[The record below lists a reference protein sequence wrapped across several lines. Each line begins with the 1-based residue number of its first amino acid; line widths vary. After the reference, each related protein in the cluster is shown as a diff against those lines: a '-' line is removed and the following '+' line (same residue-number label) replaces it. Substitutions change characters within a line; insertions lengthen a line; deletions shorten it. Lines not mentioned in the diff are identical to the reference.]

1 MYQKSDIVVIPYP
14 FTDLSSNI
22 LRPVLML
29 SKPNSQGDFL
39 AVQITSKSGYDQ
51 AEEIQ
56 ASDLILGQLP
66 KVSYVRPDKLV
77 TLNHALVK
85 KRIGQLSPAATQKL

>member
-14 FTDLSSNI
+14 FTDLSSNK

-29 SKPNSQGDFL
+29 SKPNFQGDFL

-51 AEEIQ
+51 AE
-56 ASDLILGQLP
+56 
-66 KVSYVRPDKLV
+66 
-77 TLNHALVK
+77 
-85 KRIGQLSPAATQKL
+85 